1 MARRF
6 EQGNMMH
13 IIRWILAF
21 VLVGL
26 VAACDDGP
34 EQDASSQPA
43 SSDNTARLAAHSK
56 LFKKEII
63 NPAPGVYVAVGYG
76 LANSIMLEGDDGVV
90 IVDTME
96 GRPQAQA
103 VLADFRKLTKK
114 PVKAIILTHNHTD
127 HVFGG
132 AVFAEEELAKGHKVP
147 VYAHRSTERYID
159 KIVNVLA
166 DTIFARSM
174 HMFGSLLPDDQVLN
188 AGIGPQLKAD
198 TTQFALLRPTKVFD
212 KSLDITV
219 AGLDLKLLHMPGETE
234 DQIAVWWPERKILLP
249 GDNIYEAFPN
259 LYTIRGT
266 ANRDLMQW
274 VHSLDKLRDL
284 EASLIVPSHTRPLAG
299 AEKVEDVL
307 RAYRDA
313 IQYVHDQTVRGINMG
328 MTPGQLVDFVKLPP
342 HLRDHPWLTEFYGT
356 VAWSVRSVFTGYL
369 GWFDGDPT
377 TLEPLSDRQRS
388 ERLAAAFTAGK
399 PLADQ
404 ARAALEKSDLQWAS
418 ELARHWL
425 NVEPDSKAA
434 RALLASALKAKAGNH
449 INPNAR
455 HWYLTQSLV
464 QSGDLEVGRPDT
476 TTLPDDFL
484 DGLPID
490 AFMAGMSTRLK
501 AEDAL
506 EMDTVVGFEF
516 SDVKR
521 SFTVHLR
528 KGVAALR
535 EQSTD
540 KADVNIRT
548 TATTWK
554 RIATKKRN
562 PALAYAAGEVEV
574 DGGLLEVVK
583 FLALFER

>member
-1 MARRF
+1 
-6 EQGNMMH
+6 MMQ
-13 IIRWILAF
+13 IIRWILVF
-21 VLVGL
+21 VLMGL
-26 VAACDDGP
+26 VAACDDAP
-34 EQDASSQPA
+34 KQDEDPRPA
-43 SSDNTARLAAHSK
+43 STDNTARLAAHGK

-63 NPAPGVYVAVGYG
+63 NPAPGVYVATGYG

-96 GRPQAQA
+96 GRPQAKA

-132 AVFAEEELAKGHKVP
+132 RVFAEEELAKGHKVP
-147 VYAHRSTERYID
+147 VYAHRTTESYID

-174 HMFGSLLPDDQVLN
+174 HMFGSLLPADQVLN
-188 AGIGPQLKAD
+188 AGIGPHLKAD
-198 TTQFALLRPTKVFD
+198 TTQLALLRPTNVFD
-212 KSLDITV
+212 KFLDITV
-219 AGLDLKLLHMPGETE
+219 AGLHLKLLHMPGETE

-249 GDNIYEAFPN
+249 GDNIYKAFPN

-274 VHSLDKLRDL
+274 VHSLDELRDL
-284 EASLIVPSHTRPLAG
+284 KAALIVPSHTRPLAG
-299 AEKVEDVL
+299 VREIEGVL
-307 RAYRDA
+307 QAYRDA
-313 IQYVHDQTVRGINMG
+313 IQYVHDQTVRGMNKG
-328 MTPGQLVDFVKLPP
+328 MTPGQLVDYVKLPA

-356 VAWSVRSVFTGYL
+356 VAWSVRSVFAGYL

-377 TLEPLSDRQRS
+377 TLEPLSDRDRS
-388 ERLAAAFTAGK
+388 ERLVAAFTAGK
-399 PLADQ
+399 PLPDQ
-404 ARAALEKSDLQWAS
+404 ARLAYAKGDQQWAS

-425 NVEPDSKAA
+425 NVKPESQVA
-434 RALLASALKAKAGNH
+434 RSLLAAILKAKAGNH

-455 HWYLTQSLV
+455 HWYLTQGLV

-490 AFMAGMSTRLK
+490 AFMGGMVTRLK

-506 EMDTVVGFEF
+506 ELNTVVGFEF

-535 EQSTD
+535 EQSAD
-540 KADVNIRT
+540 KADLKIRT
-548 TATTWK
+548 TANIWK

-562 PALAYAAGEVEV
+562 PGLAYAAGEVEV